1 VIRNSTLVA
10 LGVALVF
17 AQAMFHRVLPFAAAL
32 GAIPS
37 FVVPAVIYAGVHEV
51 STLRGSAFA
60 FAAGYLADIVG
71 SAPVG
76 FHTFA
81 YVALFLLAR
90 GIGVRLSAQT
100 LVTQLALALV
110 FSILEST
117 FGLVVLSIF
126 GRDAWVPR
134 SLYPFMLPRAL
145 ATAAAAPLVFRTV
158 DALAAR
164 SRAEAQELP

>member
-1 VIRNSTLVA
+1 MIRNSTLVA
-10 LGVALVF
+10 LGVGLVF
-17 AQAMFHRVLPFAAAL
+17 AQAMLHRVIPFATMY

-37 FVVPAVIYAGVHEV
+37 LLVPAVIYAGVHEV

-60 FAAGYLADIVG
+60 FATGYLADIVG
-71 SAPVG
+71 SAPIG

-100 LVTQLALALV
+100 LLTQLALAFL
-110 FSILEST
+110 FSVLEST

-134 SLYPFMLPRAL
+134 ALYPFVLPRAL
-145 ATAAAAPLVFRTV
+145 ATAAAAPLVFRLV
-158 DALAAR
+158 ESLASGSRTHAR
-164 SRAEAQELP
+164 ESP

>member
-1 VIRNSTLVA
+1 MIRNSTLVA
-10 LGVALVF
+10 LGVGLVF
-17 AQAMFHRVLPFAAAL
+17 AQAMFHRIVPIAAAY
-32 GAIPS
+32 GAVPS
-37 FVVPAVIYAGVHEV
+37 LVVPAVIYAGVHEV

-60 FAAGYLADIVG
+60 FASGYLADVVG
-71 SAPVG
+71 GAPMG

-100 LVTQLALALV
+100 LLTQLALALV
-110 FSILEST
+110 FSVLEST

-134 SLYPFMLPRAL
+134 ALYPFVVPRAV
-145 ATAAAAPLVFRTV
+145 ATAAAAPLVFRIV

-164 SRAEAQELP
+164 SRTQAQELP